1 MPKLNQDLTN
11 RDIYLAIRQRNS
23 LDFVAD
29 RADIGFNDIEQQFQN
44 INFTIP
50 FRLPELQN
58 LKVAIDILLQESIGK
73 VTMEPYD
80 KMRLLVKV
88 FGGEIFYLKINNGDE
103 WRVVIVVCSSIIVPA
118 FCLRFTAGGFSV
130 VVWLLPPVR
139 FGS

>member
-1 MPKLNQDLTN
+1 MPKFNQDLTN
-11 RDIYLAIRQRNS
+11 RDIYLAIRQRNP

-103 WRVVIVVCSSIIVPA
+103 WRVMIV
-118 FCLRFTAGGFSV
+118 F
-130 VVWLLPPVR
+130 
-139 FGS
+139 